1 MPQLHL
7 YVPDDLAEEIRQR
20 AESRGVSVSRL
31 LSDLVRREVGSGWPE
46 GFFERVVG
54 GWQGETPQRP
64 SQGGFEKRESF

>member
-31 LSDLVRREVGSGWPE
+31 LSDLVRREVGCGWPE

-54 GWQGETPQRP
+54 GWQGEAPQRP
-64 SQGGFEKRESF
+64 SQGAFEERESF

>member
-31 LSDLVRREVGSGWPE
+31 LSDLVRREVGCGWPE
-46 GFFERVVG
+46 GFFE
-54 GWQGETPQRP
+54 QAPQRP
-64 SQGGFEKRESF
+64 SQGGFEERESF